1 MWRKIRPG
9 HDLFG
14 HPLPGVAPLTEDSDR
29 LSRALRR
36 LSEDAHHHGYDQSA
50 CLIELAA
57 NYIEMESTRLSQLWR
72 RR

>member
-1 MWRKIRPG
+1 MRRKIRPG

-14 HPLPGVAPLTEDSDR
+14 HPLPHVAPFGEESDR

-36 LSEDAHHHGYDQSA
+36 LSEDAFHHGYGQSA

-57 NYIEMESTRLSQLWR
+57 NYVEMEAARLDQLWR

>member
-1 MWRKIRPG
+1 MARRIKPG

-14 HPLPGVAPLTEDSDR
+14 NLLPGVQPLDGTADHLASK
-29 LSRALRR
+29 LRR
-36 LSEDAHHHGYDQSA
+36 LSEDAFHHGYGQSA

-57 NYIEMESTRLSQLWR
+57 NYVEMEAVRLNQLWR

>member
-1 MWRKIRPG
+1 MRRKLRPG

-14 HPLPGVAPLTEDSDR
+14 HPLPGVLPMTEESDR
-29 LSRALRR
+29 LSRELRR
-36 LSEDAHHHGYDQSA
+36 LSEDAFHHGYGQSA

-57 NYIEMESTRLSQLWR
+57 NYIEMESHRLNQLWR

>member
-1 MWRKIRPG
+1 MARRIKPG

-14 HPLPGVAPLTEDSDR
+14 HPLPGVQPLDGAADHLAR
-29 LSRALRR
+29 KLRG
-36 LSEDAHHHGYDQSA
+36 LSEDAFHHGYGQSA

-57 NYIEMESTRLSQLWR
+57 NYVEMEAVRLDQLWR